1 MAPSGSVR
9 PLHVDDVPA
18 WDIETDVVV
27 VGSGIAG
34 VSAALGALGEGAR
47 VLVLER
53 GGGPEGTCGGILYLG
68 GGTPMQLAMG
78 YEDTA
83 DEMYAFLLASLG
95 PGVDEAKLRV
105 YCDESLDHFD
115 WLVANGVPLI
125 TGPDG
130 EGTPLGTPDEDGF
143 VQVGL
148 QEYAGGGLV
157 WTGGENAYP
166 FDDVVRAAPRGHIPR
181 DPQEKEDL
189 FEGAVL
195 KAMIKSAEKTGMQ
208 VRFDTGVERLVVD
221 SAGAVVGVDAR
232 SFGAPVR
239 VRATRGVVL
248 ATGGFVY
255 DDAMLGEHVPTM
267 LTGAAKLGHGGQDG
281 LGMRAAQILGADA
294 IHMDTADVTL
304 VSTPLRSF
312 VKGLLVNSLGRRFI
326 NEDTYYGRLG
336 HAAVFDQGGVVY
348 LVVDDDI
355 FKESSWMRPAW
366 ASDSLAELESEIGLP
381 AGSLQQTVDYYNAH
395 AAQGEDPLFHK
406 RPRWV
411 APLRPP
417 YAVLD
422 LRHASMPISGF
433 TLGGLRTAV
442 GGEVLDVEGR
452 PIAGLYA
459 AGRVSAGLAVHG
471 YCSGISLGDGSFFGR
486 RAGRSAAGRSA

>member
-1 MAPSGSVR
+1 MARPGSVR
-9 PLHVDDVPA
+9 PLLADEVESWDV
-18 WDIETDVVV
+18 ETDVIV

-34 VSAALGALGEGAR
+34 VCAALGSLAEGAET
-47 VLVLER
+47 LVLER

-83 DEMYAFLLASLG
+83 DEMYTFLLASLG
-95 PGVDEAKLRV
+95 PGVDETKLRV
-105 YCDESLDHFD
+105 YCDESLDHYD

-125 TGPDG
+125 TGADG

-166 FDDVVRAAPRGHIPR
+166 FDDLVRAAPRGHIPR
-181 DPQEKEDL
+181 DPEEKEDL

-195 KAMIKSAEKTGMQ
+195 KAMIKSATASGMN
-208 VRFDTGVERLVVD
+208 VRFDTGVERLIVD

-232 SFGAPVR
+232 SFGTPVR
-239 VRATRGVVL
+239 VRARRGVVL
-248 ATGGFVY
+248 ASGGFVY
-255 DDAMLGEHVPTM
+255 DDAMLSEHVPTM
-267 LTGAAKLGHGGQDG
+267 AIGAAKLGHGGQDG
-281 LGMRAAQILGADA
+281 LGMRAAQVLGADT

-312 VKGLLVNSLGRRFI
+312 VKGLLVNDLGRRFI

-336 HAAVFDQGGVVY
+336 HAAIFDQGGNVY
-348 LVVDDDI
+348 LVVDDAI

-366 ASDSLAELESEIGLP
+366 AADTAAELETEIGLP
-381 AGSLQQTVDYYNAH
+381 AGSLQTTIDYYNEH
-395 AAQGEDPLFHK
+395 AAAGDDPVFHK
-406 RPRWV
+406 RSRWV
-411 APLRPP
+411 QPLTPP

-422 LRHASMPISGF
+422 MRHASMPIAGF
-433 TLGGLRTAV
+433 TLGGLRTTVA
-442 GGEVLDVEGR
+442 GEVLDVDAS

-459 AGRVSAGLAVHG
+459 AGRVTSGLAVHG

-486 RAGRSAAGRSA
+486 RAGQSAARRDG